1 MHTAQL
7 FFVLFLFLFYF
18 YLFLFFEFF
27 EFFLDF
33 FFEFFLDFFLN
44 FFLDFFL
51 NFFGIFFEFFIQ
63 SDRACRSC
71 VHEWKAS
78 HQNMKKRTLS
88 LVLHWLMITNQKILQ
103 NSAQNRGPLFFANGN
118 KKTMRIKIKIL
129 VTISRPNGSHPLS
142 KLRKTL
148 SNKSIYP

>member
-7 FFVLFLFLFYF
+7 FLSFFYF
-18 YLFLFFEFF
+18 YFISIYFYFFNFLNFFWIFF
-27 EFFLDF
+27 W
-33 FFEFFLDFFLN
+33 FFLDFFLN
-44 FFLDFFL
+44 FFLIFFEFFL
-51 NFFGIFFEFFIQ
+51 DFFEFFIQ